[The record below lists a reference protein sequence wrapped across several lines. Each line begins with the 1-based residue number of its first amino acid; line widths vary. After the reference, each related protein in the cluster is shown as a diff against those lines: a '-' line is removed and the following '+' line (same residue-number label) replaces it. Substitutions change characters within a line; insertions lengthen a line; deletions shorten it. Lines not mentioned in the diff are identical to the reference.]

1 MGGSVFFFVFLEE
14 KYRGIGIDGVGGGS
28 YLADCTDVNMSE
40 NMHTRD
46 IKMFSLLR
54 YR

>member
-1 MGGSVFFFVFLEE
+1 MESLVFFFVSLEE
-14 KYRGIGIDGVGGGS
+14 KYRGIGINGMGGGS
-28 YLADCTDVNMSE
+28 YLANCTDVNMSE

-46 IKMFSLLR
+46 IQMFSLLH